1 MDPITIEVIKYATIF
16 IAEEMGIILRNT
28 AFSPNIKDRH
38 DHSCAIAT
46 ASGEIV
52 AQAEHI
58 PVHLGSLLVGIK
70 NVLEYLSKEGISLD
84 QGDIVI
90 TNDPYIAGTHLNDVM
105 LLKPIYVKGKILGYL
120 VNKAHHV
127 DVGGSSPGSIS
138 IDAKSLI
145 EEGLIIPPIKIVE
158 RNRLREDIIK
168 VLQSNVRVPKY
179 FKGDLMAQIA
189 SLNVGEKRIL
199 ELINRYGYDVI
210 SESWNEI
217 LAYTEKFTRSKINEL
232 VKTYDLVGIYEASE
246 YMELSDNSL
255 VKIKVSVSINSE
267 SIHVDFSGTD
277 PQVNEPINAVYG
289 VTVAATTFAL
299 KAVIDPQM
307 PMNSGFYRVIRIQ
320 APKGSLVNP
329 EPPAPVG
336 GGNVE
341 TSQRIVDVI
350 FKALSKALLDR
361 VPAASCGTMTN
372 VIIGGKNW
380 VFYETIACGSGGRP
394 SSDGVDGVHT
404 NMTNTLNTPIEVI
417 EQNYPILFIRYELR
431 RDSEGPGK
439 YRGGLGITRA
449 FKVLED
455 NVILTIFSE
464 RSLIRPWGI
473 AGGKEALPSEHYV
486 IRSNGKVERLGSKG
500 KTILNKGDIVV
511 INTPGGGG
519 YGDPCTRD
527 RELILKDISEGKIS
541 VKKAMKYYCFEE
553 HG

>member
-1 MDPITIEVIKYATIF
+1 MDPVTIEIIKYGTIF
-16 IAEEMGIILRNT
+16 IAEEMGVALRNT

-38 DHSCAIAT
+38 DHSCAIA
-46 ASGEIV
+46 AINGEIV

-58 PVHLGSLLVGIK
+58 PVHLGSLFIGVK
-70 NVLEYLSKEGISLD
+70 NILKYLDREGIELS
-84 QGDIVI
+84 QGDIIV

-105 LLKPIYVKGKILGYL
+105 LLKPIYVGNKILGYL

-145 EEGLIIPPIKIVE
+145 EEGFIIPPIKIVE

-168 VLQSNVRVPKY
+168 ILQSNVRVPRY

-199 ELINRYGYDVI
+199 ELVNHYGYDTVL
-210 SESWNEI
+210 ESWNAV
-217 LAYTEKFTRSKINEL
+217 LAYTEKFAKSKIREL
-232 VKTYDLVGIYEASE
+232 VETYNLAGTYRAHEF
-246 YMELSDNSL
+246 MELSNNSL
-255 VKIKVSVSINSE
+255 VKISVSISISRE
-267 SIHVDFSGTD
+267 SIQVDFNGTD
-277 PQVNEPINAVYG
+277 PQVNEPLNAVYG

-307 PMNSGFYRVIRIQ
+307 PMNSGFYRVVKIQ
-320 APKGSLVNP
+320 APRGSLVNP

-350 FKALSKALLDR
+350 LKALSKALPNR
-361 VPAASCGTMTN
+361 IPAASCGTMTN
-372 VIIGGKNW
+372 VMIGGRDW

-394 SSDGVDGVHT
+394 TSDGIDGIHT

-417 EQNYPILFIRYELR
+417 EQDYPLLFTRYELR
-431 RDSEGPGK
+431 EDSEGPGK

-449 FKVLED
+449 FMVLED

-464 RSLIRPWGI
+464 RSITKPWGI
-473 AGGKEALPSEHYV
+473 AGGKEASPSEHYI
-486 IRSNGKVERLGSKG
+486 IRSNGEIERLSSKS
-500 KTILNKGDIVV
+500 KVVLKRGDIVV

-519 YGDPCTRD
+519 YGDPCARD
-527 RELILKDISEGKIS
+527 RELVLRDISEGKIS
-541 VKKAMKYYCFEE
+541 LEKAMKYYCFEE
-553 HG
+553 S

>member
-58 PVHLGSLLVGIK
+58 PVHLGSLFVGIK

-84 QGDIVI
+84 QGDIII

-127 DVGGSSPGSIS
+127 DVG
-138 IDAKSLI
+138 
-145 EEGLIIPPIKIVE
+145 
-158 RNRLREDIIK
+158 EDIIK